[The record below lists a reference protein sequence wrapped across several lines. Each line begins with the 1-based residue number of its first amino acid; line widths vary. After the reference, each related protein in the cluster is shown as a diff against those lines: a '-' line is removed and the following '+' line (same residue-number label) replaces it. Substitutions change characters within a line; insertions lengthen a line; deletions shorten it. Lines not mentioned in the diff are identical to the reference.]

1 MRVKRGGGRVT
12 DALFKEDIA
21 ISAKDLLIDMS
32 CMKGRSTVGW
42 DRRGTPLQHSHSGE
56 KCFNEQFIDELFSYD
71 CFFS

>member
-32 CMKGRSTVGW
+32 CMKGRSTVGS
-42 DRRGTPLQHSHSGE
+42 DRRGTIASFHIYGRNASM
-56 KCFNEQFIDELFSYD
+56 NN
-71 CFFS
+71 